1 MELCSVSAFG
11 AAGVA
16 SVGAVSTATP
26 LDFAL
31 PGFRPLLPT
40 LEGSTLSGEAR
51 SAVIPSTTSG
61 LALGFVLAWDEI
73 LRDDWRRA
81 GAGAGGGG
89 GSAAP
94 WR

>member
-16 SVGAVSTATP
+16 SVGAVSTAPP
-26 LDFAL
+26 LKVSL
-31 PGFRPLLPT
+31 PSFRAWPPT

-51 SAVIPSTTSG
+51 SALMPSTTSG
-61 LALGFVLAWDEI
+61 LTLGLVLAWDGR

-81 GAGAGGGG
+81 EAGGG
-89 GSAAP
+89 
-94 WR
+94 